1 MVLLLRCGQG
11 KPNPG
16 VDHDAIGEWKRW
28 DPPTHPGYLGGAS
41 MARVNDGKLKGV
53 LHFGGLLFPPNQPIG
68 GARDLSSGCSWC
80 PTEWLAGGEGRAA
93 ECDVLLARDQL
104 PLSSKGGGRGQ
115 QGQQATGQ
123 QWNIVHS
130 AHRCSSSRAC

>member
-1 MVLLLRCGQG
+1 MCSSLDEKPIHMWGDCVRGQG

-68 GARDLSSGCSWC
+68 GARGLSTASRRRARTPRNCWFKSGEDSF
-80 PTEWLAGGEGRAA
+80 
-93 ECDVLLARDQL
+93 
-104 PLSSKGGGRGQ
+104 
-115 QGQQATGQ
+115 
-123 QWNIVHS
+123 S
-130 AHRCSSSRAC
+130 APPQSAS